1 MASPIILHGLYPQAY
16 EHPADA
22 AALNALQHTAGVDTL
37 VRKLSGWGLERM
49 LRIQLTGSYL
59 RVTSAAFPSLFETL
73 QTAIERLDLP
83 ICPDLYIQDGDEINA
98 YTAGVEHPV
107 IVLNRGAI
115 DRLEDDELLFVIA
128 HEVGHIKSGHVLYYQ
143 IANIIPVLGN
153 LLGEMTLGIGNFLSL
168 GLQIALLHWQR
179 TSELTADR
187 AGLLA
192 CQSNDTAMRTL
203 MKLAGMPDKCAGK
216 VDPKH
221 FASQALQ
228 FEMLDLNMVDRAAK
242 YLSIYGQNHPWT
254 VLRGKELLTWIQT
267 GGYDRVLTMPHTP
280 HPPAPK
286 LVKRFC
292 DQCGVEL
299 QPADQFCRSCGNKAS
314 AIA

>member
-1 MASPIILHGLYPQAY
+1 MAPPIILRGLYPQAY

-59 RVTSAAFPSLFETL
+59 RVTAAAFPSLSEILRTV
-73 QTAIERLDLP
+73 IERLDLP
-83 ICPDLYIQDGDEINA
+83 ISPDFYIQDGEEINA
-98 YTAGVEHPV
+98 YTAGVERPV
-107 IVLNRGAI
+107 IVVTKGAI
-115 DRLEDDELLFVIA
+115 DRLEEDELLFVVA

-143 IANIIPVLGN
+143 IANIIPLLGN

-192 CQSNDTAMRTL
+192 CQDSDTAMRTL
-203 MKLAGMPDKCAGK
+203 MKLAGMPEKFAGK
-216 VDPKH
+216 VDPNH
-221 FASQALQ
+221 FSTQALQ
-228 FEMLDLNMVDRAAK
+228 FEMLDLNVVDRAAK

-254 VLRGKELLTWIQT
+254 VLRGKELITWIQT
-267 GGYDRVLTMPHTP
+267 GGYDRVLSMPHTP
-280 HPPAPK
+280 HAPAPK

-292 DQCGVEL
+292 DQCGGEL
-299 QPADQFCRSCGNKAS
+299 LPSDQFCRKCGNSAS
-314 AIA
+314 PIP